1 MKNLSELSS
10 LLNRRQIK
18 YAESLDLQKDIE
30 ANNKYGTFYHG
41 LRKGKI
47 KSDKDATRVLYGI
60 DQADPKYRKLKSRL
74 FQKMLNSLLTVDLQ
88 SFKLI
93 PSISQQLSQKKRL
106 WLAQLLFELKAKYSA
121 QKILN
126 QVLKHASEEKW
137 NDLLLDAIT
146 LQQRIYLDSQNF
158 KALAQINEEHVAVLN
173 ALTNE
178 LQILNQHTFLH
189 QYLKDTYPEHP
200 FERADIPKSN
210 LKGPINTLNPT
221 IQFMYHLNECISAC
235 ITPSYLLDIDEHLIF
250 LKDYVQQNNQK
261 SSTKF
266 QAASAISN
274 LYCLTEQHEQLA
286 QWNSTIL
293 GLKTLHS
300 SSKVNIGHAQVS
312 YWIESGSLDN
322 AIAILNQ
329 IHASIDD
336 VHSYT
341 LITNHHIYYKI
352 LEYLRNKSQ
361 ILSPIQRPQSMPNWL
376 LSNQKAEQKFKEGY
390 LHIQQYIQVLIIQML
405 DQTERS
411 EILTS
416 LNMLVLLHKSFR
428 TEINT
433 RSRLFINVLN
443 QWQKLHF
450 NITKPEEIK
459 EFNILM
465 RSNFLNSQNL
475 NTFEPVNYGLLL
487 THILS
492 KNLI

>member
-1 MKNLSELSS
+1 MKNLDELSS

-30 ANNKYGTFYHG
+30 ANNKYGIFYHS
-41 LRKGKI
+41 LRKGRI
-47 KSDKDATRVLYGI
+47 KSDKDASRILYGI
-60 DQADPKYRKLKSRL
+60 DQAGPKYRKLKSRL
-74 FQKMLNSLLTVDLQ
+74 FQKMLNSLLTVDLK

-121 QKILN
+121 QKLLN
-126 QVLKHASEEKW
+126 QVFKQASEEKW
-137 NDLLLDAIT
+137 NDLLFHAIT
-146 LQQRIYLDSQNF
+146 LQQHIYVENQNF
-158 KALAQINEEHVAVLN
+158 KALAQINEEHLAVLD

-178 LQILNQHTFLH
+178 LQILNHHTFLN
-189 QYLKDTYPEHP
+189 QYLNDTYPEHP
-200 FERADIPKSN
+200 FERADIPETSIKGDLN
-210 LKGPINTLNPT
+210 LLNPS
-221 IQFMYHLNECISAC
+221 IQFMHHLNECIRAC
-235 ITPSYLLDIDEHLIF
+235 ITPSYLLDIEEHLLY
-250 LKDYVQQNNQK
+250 LKDFIHQTNQK
-261 SSTKF
+261 PSTKF

-274 LYCLTEQHEQLA
+274 FYCLTEQYEQLA

-293 GLKTLHS
+293 SMKTLNS
-300 SSKVNIGHAQVS
+300 SSKVNIVHAQVG

-322 AIAILNQ
+322 AIAIFNQ
-329 IHASIDD
+329 IHTSIDD

-352 LEYLRNKSQ
+352 LDFLKYKSQ
-361 ILSPIQRPQSMPNWL
+361 ILSPIQRPQSMPNWI
-376 LSNQKAEQKFKEGY
+376 LSNQKAEKKFKEGY

-405 DQTERS
+405 YQTERS
-411 EILTS
+411 EIIITLG
-416 LNMLVLLHKSFR
+416 MLAKLQKSYR
-428 TEINT
+428 TELNT

-450 NITKPEEIK
+450 NITEPEEIK